1 MKHILLK
8 ENEHYSGDSLA
19 EILSAFQTK
28 LPTGVKK
35 EKNCDYSF
43 TAVGLVLINGNIIK
57 CFPKYWEEYDANRF
71 KQLIKVIERYK
82 KVTTSNDLNAP
93 FSEKENEYD
102 VLSMMLYLLRDYYEN
117 GLYSNEQSII
127 EINGTSYVLWDKT
140 VNEITALISGGRP
153 FYPDTYTRKRIDDEQ
168 DFIKQLHKCVL
179 TKCSKE
185 LEDAELINLF
195 DLDAVELSD
204 KDISDFGDTEYILDC
219 LQREINIQFNTH
231 KQELLNALYVY
242 ISEDKHLSDCC
253 FQTNLMVAKFDLVW
267 EDVCKTVFNNRL
279 ESTLDNLAP
288 QTPNQSL
295 DTFFTNKHKKLKELV
310 DYPYWS
316 NYGTSKYTLILD
328 TVCFDKDCFVILDAK
343 YYCPNKIDSGMPG
356 VEDIAKQYL
365 YQLAFRNFYTLQGFK
380 SVKNCFLFPENGD
393 IVVDKGYAELKFL
406 KELLLVTKN
415 ANSIQEDN
423 IQLENIQVRFVP
435 TDKLY
440 TLYLSGQ
447 TLSIDYLQ
455 LH

>member
-288 QTPNQSL
+288 QTPNLLS
-295 DTFFTNKHKKLKELV
+295 KH
-310 DYPYWS
+310 
-316 NYGTSKYTLILD
+316 T
-328 TVCFDKDCFVILDAK
+328 
-343 YYCPNKIDSGMPG
+343 
-356 VEDIAKQYL
+356 
-365 YQLAFRNFYTLQGFK
+365 
-380 SVKNCFLFPENGD
+380 
-393 IVVDKGYAELKFL
+393 
-406 KELLLVTKN
+406 
-415 ANSIQEDN
+415 
-423 IQLENIQVRFVP
+423 
-435 TDKLY
+435 
-440 TLYLSGQ
+440 
-447 TLSIDYLQ
+447 
-455 LH
+455 